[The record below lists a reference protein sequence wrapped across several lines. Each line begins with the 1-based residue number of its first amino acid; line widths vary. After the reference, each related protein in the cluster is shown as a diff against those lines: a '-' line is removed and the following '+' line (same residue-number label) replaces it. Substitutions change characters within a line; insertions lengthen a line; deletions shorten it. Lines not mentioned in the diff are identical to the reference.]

1 MPRIAVICG
10 TGMSDLSGEF
20 NVLRPNTIVRIE
32 TDWGDVPVTLSH
44 LSEGSVAVLD
54 RHHSPGNSRTPP
66 HMIEH
71 RANVMALKSL
81 NPDIL
86 MSVNSVGSMRNDMP
100 PGIIGISSDVLDLS
114 VRPWTFYDRDAVHYD
129 RTSIFDNRAM
139 DICSRS
145 LKLSQGSCPEGIT
158 VAQCVGPQFE
168 SPTEIIALEKLGADT
183 VGMTLG
189 PESRL
194 VSEIGISYVALAC
207 SSNWAA
213 GKDPQ
218 NPKNPISHHSVDKL
232 ASTMRARVSAC
243 VTSLLEEFRPS
254 QSQS

>member
-1 MPRIAVICG
+1 
-10 TGMSDLSGEF
+10 MSEIRNKRSGGR
-20 NVLRPNTIVRIE
+20 LRNTRRASSKKIQQTEWRNPINC
-32 TDWGDVPVTLSH
+32 DVPTEPLPE
-44 LSEGSVAVLD
+44 EGVIAILD

-139 DICSRS
+139 
-145 LKLSQGSCPEGIT
+145 T
-158 VAQCVGPQFE
+158 
-168 SPTEIIALEKLGADT
+168 TGAD
-183 VGMTLG
+183 
-189 PESRL
+189 
-194 VSEIGISYVALAC
+194 
-207 SSNWAA
+207 
-213 GKDPQ
+213 
-218 NPKNPISHHSVDKL
+218 
-232 ASTMRARVSAC
+232 
-243 VTSLLEEFRPS
+243 
-254 QSQS
+254 